1 MDARAH
7 SGPRA
12 TWTIAKHFSKRAS
25 VNTREF
31 QNNKRMW
38 CSVFGRRSSGNSG
51 RPHRMLIRR
60 FNKRSLIQHTSSSR
74 FALSLRRN
82 SDTRFAKAEITSHEL
97 RNATLSAEAQ
107 STEIKGQQLAA
118 GKWKALEA
126 NNNTSYSS
134 LCQHFSRT

>member
-7 SGPRA
+7 SGPRG

-38 CSVFGRRSSGNSG
+38 CSVFGRQSRGNS

-82 SDTRFAKAEITSHEL
+82 SDTRFASGNHVTGM

-134 LCQHFSRT
+134 LCQHFCRT